1 VKRRAGVGWFAAN
14 LGDDLSSEGA
24 EFDAAVVR
32 GAAEDFEGVG
42 GGAPVLAHDDADGL
56 VDEESGDADGSPLA

>member
-1 VKRRAGVGWFAAN
+1 MGLAVKGRAGVGWFAADA
-14 LGDDLSSEGA
+14 GDDLSGDGA
-24 EFDAAVVR
+24 EFDVAVVR

-56 VDEESGDADGSPLA
+56 VNGAA